1 MSSWIVWLIV
11 AAVLGVAELL
21 TTTLAFGLI
30 AVAAVVAAVVGAFHL
45 GLAVQLAAFV
55 VAAGAGLGLVRPI
68 AMRHI
73 KQPPLLRTGTA
84 ALVGRSAIVLEEIT
98 EHSGRIRIGGEEWS
112 SRSLRRVASY
122 PGRRQGRRHADRRC
136 HRPRLPSGVAML
148 LGEGVIGAIVA
159 ILVVIT
165 VMRSVRIVP
174 QARAR
179 NVERLG
185 RYRKTLEPGMNF
197 VIPMINR
204 VKPMIDLR
212 EQVVSFAGAPVITED
227 NLVVLIDTVL
237 FFQVTDP
244 RAADYEIVNYIQAI
258 EQITATMLRSV
269 IGSMD
274 LEQTL
279 TSRDKIN
286 ALLRGVL
293 DDASGKWGIRVT
305 RVEIKAID
313 PPKSVKDAMEKQMRA
328 EREKR
333 AAILT
338 AEGVRQSKILTAE
351 GEKQSA
357 ILTAEGVKQ
366 AKILTAEGEAQAI
379 GAVFQAVHDNDP
391 DPKLLAY
398 QYLQTL
404 PQIAQGS
411 GNTFWVIPSEIT
423 SALRSVANAFGVGDE
438 APAAGRAGR
447 GRTRR
452 EPPAVP
458 AGSAAAGDAPALDP
472 APPSGGAPAANGTA
486 ASDATGSGLSP
497 ERPSGDRR
505 RAERHARLGHPRDQL
520 RRPAGVHRSRR
531 PRSGG
536 VRGDPGQ
543 RPVRRQRQRSD
554 ELGRY
559 LRSST
564 SALPISAAM
573 TMTASSRTEKN
584 RSLRRS
590 SRWLPVACAA
600 DPAELSGP
608 RRGGRSGSDAGRG
621 PLTGSAAEVV
631 VASADAGQDADVMA
645 GSSARGVGA
654 GGCISAGA
662 GRPRGRRGVGRLDP
676 EMSVLVALVGPEI
689 CPFR

>member
-1 MSSWIVWLIV
+1 MFL
-11 AAVLGVAELL
+11 AE
-21 TTTLAFGLI
+21 GLI
-30 AVAAVVAAVVGAFHL
+30 AAVVA
-45 GLAVQLAAFV
+45 
-55 VAAGAGLGLVRPI
+55 
-68 AMRHI
+68 
-73 KQPPLLRTGTA
+73 
-84 ALVGRSAIVLEEIT
+84 
-98 EHSGRIRIGGEEWS
+98 
-112 SRSLRRVASY
+112 
-122 PGRRQGRRHADRRC
+122 
-136 HRPRLPSGVAML
+136 
-148 LGEGVIGAIVA
+148 
-159 ILVVIT
+159 ILVIIT

-185 RYRKTLEPGMNF
+185 RYRKTLEPGLNF
-197 VIPMINR
+197 VIPMIDR

-357 ILTAEGVKQ
+357 ILTAEGLRQ
-366 AKILTAEGEAQAI
+366 AKILTAQGEAQAI
-379 GAVFQAVHDNDP
+379 EAVFQAVHDNDP

-411 GNTFWVIPSEIT
+411 GSTFWVIPSEVT
-423 SALRSVANAFGVGDE
+423 SALRSVASAFGGGDA
-438 APAAGRAGR
+438 APAASIEPT
-447 GRTRR
+447 RTRR

-458 AGSAAAGDAPALDP
+458 AASAAVGDAPALDP
-472 APPSGGAPAANGTA
+472 APNGTA
-486 ASDATGSGLSP
+486 
-497 ERPSGDRR
+497 
-505 RAERHARLGHPRDQL
+505 
-520 RRPAGVHRSRR
+520 
-531 PRSGG
+531 
-536 VRGDPGQ
+536 
-543 RPVRRQRQRSD
+543 
-554 ELGRY
+554 
-559 LRSST
+559 
-564 SALPISAAM
+564 
-573 TMTASSRTEKN
+573 
-584 RSLRRS
+584 
-590 SRWLPVACAA
+590 
-600 DPAELSGP
+600 
-608 RRGGRSGSDAGRG
+608 GSDAAGSG
-621 PLTGSAAEVV
+621 P
-631 VASADAGQDADVMA
+631 SADASPATADALSAMLASAMPGTSFVDPLGSVDPA
-645 GSSARGVGA
+645 PEAEVSVTPQEGDPSSANGSEA
-654 GGCISAGA
+654 
-662 GRPRGRRGVGRLDP
+662 
-676 EMSVLVALVGPEI
+676 MS
-689 CPFR
+689 

>member
-1 MSSWIVWLIV
+1 MLLAEIVI
-11 AAVLGVAELL
+11 
-21 TTTLAFGLI
+21 
-30 AVAAVVAAVVGAFHL
+30 AAVVAL
-45 GLAVQLAAFV
+45 
-55 VAAGAGLGLVRPI
+55 
-68 AMRHI
+68 
-73 KQPPLLRTGTA
+73 
-84 ALVGRSAIVLEEIT
+84 
-98 EHSGRIRIGGEEWS
+98 
-112 SRSLRRVASY
+112 
-122 PGRRQGRRHADRRC
+122 
-136 HRPRLPSGVAML
+136 
-148 LGEGVIGAIVA
+148 
-159 ILVVIT
+159 LVVIT

-197 VIPMINR
+197 VIPMIDR

-212 EQVVSFAGAPVITED
+212 EQVVSFNGAPVITED

-357 ILTAEGVKQ
+357 ILTAEGAKQ
-366 AKILTAEGEAQAI
+366 GAILRAEGQAQAI
-379 GAVFQAVHDNDP
+379 AAVFQAVHDNDP

-404 PQIAQGS
+404 PQLAQGA
-411 GNTFWVIPSEIT
+411 GNTFWVIPSEVT
-423 SALRSVANAFGVGDE
+423 SALRSVASAFGGGE
-438 APAAGRAGR
+438 AAPAEQATRPR
-447 GRTRR
+447 PRR
-452 EPPAVP
+452 EPPAVQAADSVAAAP
-458 AGSAAAGDAPALDP
+458 AGPSALDP
-472 APPSGGAPAANGTA
+472 APAPDGAPDGAA
-486 ASDATGSGLSP
+486 ATGG
-497 ERPSGDRR
+497 
-505 RAERHARLGHPRDQL
+505 
-520 RRPAGVHRSRR
+520 
-531 PRSGG
+531 
-536 VRGDPGQ
+536 
-543 RPVRRQRQRSD
+543 
-554 ELGRY
+554 
-559 LRSST
+559 
-564 SALPISAAM
+564 
-573 TMTASSRTEKN
+573 
-584 RSLRRS
+584 
-590 SRWLPVACAA
+590 
-600 DPAELSGP
+600 
-608 RRGGRSGSDAGRG
+608 
-621 PLTGSAAEVV
+621 TGSADAL
-631 VASADAGQDADVMA
+631 SAMLAAAMPGTSFADPLGSIEPAGPEADVSA
-645 GSSARGVGA
+645 ATQDSDPLSANGSEAAS
-654 GGCISAGA
+654 
-662 GRPRGRRGVGRLDP
+662 
-676 EMSVLVALVGPEI
+676 
-689 CPFR
+689 